1 MVRADSISERSA
13 VAIRSILL
21 RSPGGKDVHIL
32 QGCRT
37 VKNPEFEMRVLPG
50 AYHAWDQED
59 ATTRPD
65 GGGNPRLYDYRA
77 TKESERIVLEF
88 LGKNLNAGQ

>member
-1 MVRADSISERSA
+1 
-13 VAIRSILL
+13 
-21 RSPGGKDVHIL
+21 
-32 QGCRT
+32 
-37 VKNPEFEMRVLPG
+37 MRVLPG